1 MLATHGSKTSSPV
14 LKAASSA
21 ATGVLKALACV
32 SLASVVTVL
41 LFRLDTLLV
50 NQPKRYDTTLAG
62 AKVVDFVR
70 VQTED
75 YMRTKE
81 RRLPKKPPP
90 PDRPPPPPKMR
101 VNSPTDVPAS
111 AINMDLPDIE
121 MNFGA
126 GGGPYLGQ
134 WYGRGA
140 PGQPDGDVIPI
151 VRISPQYPRQA
162 LINAIEGWVQIEFTI
177 TPDGRVTD
185 PVVVDS
191 EPRNIFD
198 RAAMQAILRWKFKP
212 RFIDGQ
218 AIERRA
224 SQIITFELE
233 A

>member
-1 MLATHGSKTSSPV
+1 MLTTHSAKSASPV

-21 ATGVLKALACV
+21 VASTLKALACL

-41 LFRLDTLLV
+41 LFRLDSLLV
-50 NQPKRYDTTLAG
+50 SQPSRYDTQLVG

-75 YMRTKE
+75 YTQVKE

-134 WYGRGA
+134 WYGRNA
-140 PGQPDGDVIPI
+140 PGQPDSDVVPI
-151 VRISPQYPRQA
+151 VRITPQYPRQA
-162 LINAIEGWVQIEFTI
+162 LINGIEGWVRIEFTI
-177 TPDGRVTD
+177 TPDGRVKD
-185 PVVVDS
+185 PVVIDS
-191 EPRNIFD
+191 APRSVFD

>member
-1 MLATHGSKTSSPV
+1 MLVTHGSKASSPAV
-14 LKAASSA
+14 KAASA
-21 ATGVLKALACV
+21 AAAGALKALVCV
-32 SLASVVTVL
+32 SLASVVAIL
-41 LFRLDTLLV
+41 LFKLDSLLV
-50 NQPKRYDTTLAG
+50 SQPRQYDTTLAG

-70 VQTED
+70 VQSDD
-75 YMRTKE
+75 YTRVKE

-134 WYGRGA
+134 WYGRSA
-140 PGQPDGDVIPI
+140 PGHPDSDVVPI

-162 LINAIEGWVQIEFTI
+162 LINGVEGWVHVEFTI
-177 TPDGRVTD
+177 TPDGRVKH

-191 EPRNIFD
+191 EPRNVFD

-233 A
+233 V